1 MIDKIKRIIPA
12 ILPTDFFDL
21 QKHLERV
28 KGVSKFVQIDICN
41 STYTLS
47 KTWPFTHT
55 PDIYFDKLVSQEEGM
70 PFWEEIDFE
79 LDLMIK
85 NPEEMY
91 EQFLQI
97 GPKRMIFHFETMK
110 NPLEFLKK
118 VKEEGFVE
126 VGIAFSNDTR
136 AIDHPDLIE
145 IADVVQCMGINKIGY
160 QRQSFDERVLT
171 QVEEIRAQF
180 PEKLIAVDGSVNE
193 DTLSELSEAGV
204 NHFVVGSAFFETENL
219 ISTLEDFKDLVII
232 G

>member
-1 MIDKIKRIIPA
+1 MWYDTFMTKKIIPA
-12 ILPTDFFDL
+12 ILPKDFFDL
-21 QKHLERV
+21 EKHLERV
-28 KGVSKFVQIDICN
+28 KGVTKFVQIDICN
-41 STYTLS
+41 STYTPS

-55 PDIYFDKLVSQEEGM
+55 PDIYFDKMVSQEEGM
-70 PFWEEIDFE
+70 PFWEDIDFE

-126 VGIAFSNDTR
+126 VGVAFSNNTR
-136 AIDHPDLIE
+136 AIDHKDVIE
-145 IADVVQCMGINKIGY
+145 IVDVVQCMGINKIGF
-160 QRQSFDERVLT
+160 QEQEFDERVLT
-171 QVEEIRAQF
+171 QIEEIRAAF

-193 DTLSELSEAGV
+193 ETISELSDVGV
-204 NHFVVGSAFFETENL
+204 NHFVTGSAFFKKENL
-219 ISTLEDFKDLVII
+219 ISTLEDFYDLV
-232 G
+232 